1 MGIKGLRDLI
11 KRQVK
16 EKESYFE
23 QCIPVLEFQNKRV
36 VVDASLYLYT
46 YKATH
51 QEDFIIPFEHLINLF
66 QEAEITLLFVF
77 DGISPEEKSKEK
89 QKRCDQRQ
97 LQKTNLELLE
107 KDLQNF
113 KITGVVS
120 DDLQKTHDKYLQTNS
135 KAFKNLTSFSYYI
148 AQSSLT
154 KKANNIVEIKK
165 QDVLDLKQLLDRR
178 NVSHIIA
185 DGEAEVV
192 ASSIVKQ
199 GLADAVLTRDSDA
212 LACGAPVIINQI
224 NLYTRELTIIKFQ
237 TILDVFDLSFD
248 SWLDLCIMCGTDF
261 NKNIPK
267 IGPVNSLKLIKQHK
281 TLENISKQ
289 INTDILDY
297 VNVRSLFLL
306 NFDRNLYKD
315 NNFFFVQ
322 EDIES
327 AKPEEGNILSE
338 PEELNILS
346 EPEEGNILSEPE
358 ENIDL

>member
-16 EKESYFE
+16 IKQKESYFE
-23 QCIPVLEFQNKRV
+23 QCIPVSEFQNKRV

-51 QEDFIIPFEHLINLF
+51 KEDFITPFEHLINLF

-77 DGISPEEKSKEK
+77 DGVSPEEKSQEK
-89 QKRCDQRQ
+89 QKRSNQRQ

-107 KDLQNF
+107 KDLQEF
-113 KITGVVS
+113 KITGIVS
-120 DDLQKTHDKYLQTNS
+120 DDLQKAHDKYLETNS
-135 KAFKNLTSFSYYI
+135 KSFKNLTTFSYYI
-148 AQSSLT
+148 AENSLI

-178 NVSHIIA
+178 SVSYIIA

-212 LACGAPVIINQI
+212 LACGAPVVIHQI
-224 NLYTRELTIIKFQ
+224 NLYTKELTVIKFQ
-237 TILDVFDLSFD
+237 NILDIFELSFD

-281 TLENISKQ
+281 TLENISEK

-315 NNFFFVQ
+315 NDFFLQ
-322 EDIES
+322 ERLPLQADQPNMNQALETFAS
-327 AKPEEGNILSE
+327 SG
-338 PEELNILS
+338 
-346 EPEEGNILSEPE
+346 
-358 ENIDL
+358 